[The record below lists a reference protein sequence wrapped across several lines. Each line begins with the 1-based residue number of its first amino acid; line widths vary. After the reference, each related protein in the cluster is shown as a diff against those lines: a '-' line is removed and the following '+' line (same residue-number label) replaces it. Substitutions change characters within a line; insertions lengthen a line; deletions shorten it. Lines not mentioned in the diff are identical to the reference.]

1 MVARKAYKVYCLKL
15 LVILLFG
22 ELTPKKK
29 RMRQLDE
36 HLKKGREVK
45 KNKQGIS
52 SVVGSLS
59 DEEQVYGDVSDMDE
73 LMGLSQEA
81 LDTANEVVNP
91 TFDLDASVPG
101 GSELEKL
108 VIFIKSHHRISEH
121 QW

>member
-59 DEEQVYGDVSDMDE
+59 DSGVS
-73 LMGLSQEA
+73 
-81 LDTANEVVNP
+81 
-91 TFDLDASVPG
+91 
-101 GSELEKL
+101 
-108 VIFIKSHHRISEH
+108 SHFRYWVQAIVACIILILILYLISIIIIIIIL
-121 QW
+121 

>member
-22 ELTPKKK
+22 ELPPKKK
-29 RMRQLDE
+29 RMKQLEE

-45 KNKQGIS
+45 KQGIS

-91 TFDLDASVPG
+91 TFDLDASLPG

-108 VIFIKSHHRISEH
+108 VIFIKSHHRNSEH

>member
-45 KNKQGIS
+45 KNK
-52 SVVGSLS
+52 
-59 DEEQVYGDVSDMDE
+59 VY
-73 LMGLSQEA
+73 
-81 LDTANEVVNP
+81 
-91 TFDLDASVPG
+91 
-101 GSELEKL
+101 L
-108 VIFIKSHHRISEH
+108 V
-121 QW
+121 

>member
-22 ELTPKKK
+22 ELPPKKK
-29 RMRQLDE
+29 RMRQLEE

-59 DEEQVYGDVSDMDE
+59 DEEQVYGDMNE

-81 LDTANEVVNP
+81 IQIMRL
-91 TFDLDASVPG
+91 
-101 GSELEKL
+101 
-108 VIFIKSHHRISEH
+108 
-121 QW
+121 